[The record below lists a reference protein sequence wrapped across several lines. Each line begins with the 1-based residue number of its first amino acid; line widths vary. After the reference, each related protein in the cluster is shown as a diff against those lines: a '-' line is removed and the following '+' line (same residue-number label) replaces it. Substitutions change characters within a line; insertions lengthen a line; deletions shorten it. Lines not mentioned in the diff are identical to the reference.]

1 MEKQYVDSEEK
12 QDTKK
17 TTFDILFNLDVNSKV
32 ETKNGLSYL
41 SWSWAWAEIKKKY
54 PDAMYSVE
62 RFGENN
68 TPYLY
73 DEKLGYIVFTRVNIE
88 GQEYEMWLPV
98 MDGANK
104 AMLDHEYTY
113 IGKKKTWNNAIRQ
126 YEFTE
131 EEKKVAKASMYDINK
146 TIMRCL
152 VKNLAMF
159 GLGLYIYSGEDLPEE
174 LKEDKQ
180 KETEEE
186 IKKATPNQV
195 ALLKKTYKGDNL
207 KKLLE
212 ANNIKDIKDLPLEK
226 ANEIVAKIKELNEAN
241 KEAK

>member
-1 MEKQYVDSEEK
+1 MEEK
-12 QDTKK
+12 QEVAK

-68 TPYLY
+68 APYLY
-73 DEKLGYIVFTRVNIE
+73 DEKLGYMVFTRVNIE

-113 IGKKKTWNNAIRQ
+113 IVKKKTWNNAIRQ

-180 KETEEE
+180 KETEDE